1 VSGTPK
7 PAPKRGDDESDRLL
21 ALPEDATEVAIENA
35 PVRRHVHEGLTVEGY
50 SRAAMQ
56 SYWRIPELKIGF
68 DFGLQPWAFMATQ
81 TWCLSHTHID
91 HVAALPVYVSR
102 RRLMH
107 MPVPTIYLPE
117 STVDDVRAMLAIFQ
131 RLDRGR
137 LPCELVPVAP
147 EQQYDLSREHV
158 LTTYQTYHTI
168 PSVGYVVWDRRKK
181 LKEEYQNLTGEQIR
195 DLRYQGVEVSREVRV
210 PLVAYLGDSNPRG
223 LDACEANY
231 QAKILIMEITF
242 IAKNHRREKI
252 HKFGHIHLD
261 DVIERAERFQN
272 ELIVASHL
280 STRYH
285 DDQIR
290 RMVDKRLPASLRD
303 RLLLWL

>member
-1 VSGTPK
+1 MSRPSEPTPL
-7 PAPKRGDDESDRLL
+7 RGDDDADRML
-21 ALPEDATEVAIENA
+21 ALPDDATELAIENA
-35 PVRRHVHEGLTVEGY
+35 PVRRHTHDGLTIEGY

-56 SYWRIPELKIGF
+56 SYWRVPELKIGF
-68 DFGLQPWAFMATQ
+68 DFGLQPWSFMATQ

-107 MPVPTIYLPE
+107 MPPPTIYLPE
-117 STVDDVRAMLAIFQ
+117 STVEDVRSLLSVFQ

-137 LPCELVPVAP
+137 LPCELIPVRP
-147 EQQYDLSREHV
+147 GDEFELSREHV
-158 LTTYQTYHTI
+158 MTTYATYHTI

-181 LKEEYQNLTGEQIR
+181 LKEEYQNLSGEQIR
-195 DLRYQGVEVSREVRV
+195 DLRYSGVEVSRELRV

-231 QAKILIMEITF
+231 QAKILIMEMTF

-261 DVIERAERFQN
+261 DIIERAERFQN
-272 ELIVASHL
+272 ELIIASHL

-285 DDQIR
+285 DDQIK
-290 RMVDKRLPASLRD
+290 RMVDKRLPACLRD